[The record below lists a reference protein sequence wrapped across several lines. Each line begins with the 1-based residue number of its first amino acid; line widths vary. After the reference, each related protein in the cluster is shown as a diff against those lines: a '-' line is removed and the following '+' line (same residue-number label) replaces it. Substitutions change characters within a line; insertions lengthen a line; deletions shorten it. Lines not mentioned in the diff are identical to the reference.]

1 MNGCRNSQNYEEGLF
16 SLTNDEFVKDD
27 EGARIMGVSTPI
39 PRVRVLRAFQTLA
52 VAAASQSPSHQPLN
66 DHTTVF
72 TAAKNMT
79 DGAQSTSQSGASL
92 FSK

>member
-1 MNGCRNSQNYEEGLF
+1 MSLTKNKEDVI

-39 PRVRVLRAFQTLA
+39 PRVRVLRRLQTMT
-52 VAAASQSPSHQPLN
+52 VASVSQSPSHQPLN

>member
-1 MNGCRNSQNYEEGLF
+1 MSHTHTKGVF

-27 EGARIMGVSTPI
+27 DGARIKGVSITI
-39 PRVRVLRAFQTLA
+39 SRVRLLRRMQTST
-52 VAAASQSPSHQPLN
+52 VASASHTPSHQPLN
-66 DHTTVF
+66 DHSTVF
-72 TAAKNMT
+72 TATKNMT